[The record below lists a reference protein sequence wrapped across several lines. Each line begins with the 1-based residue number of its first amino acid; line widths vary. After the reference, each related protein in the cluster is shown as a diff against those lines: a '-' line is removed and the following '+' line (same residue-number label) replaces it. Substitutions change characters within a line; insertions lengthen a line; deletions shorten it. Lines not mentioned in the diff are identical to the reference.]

1 MHIHALIQPTG
12 LDFVRDAGGKVVYVE
27 QSGSPQEKDPR
38 GYWTECVR
46 TDDNTI
52 HQPNHPR
59 IDRGEPVF
67 SLQGGR
73 AYATFPL
80 VVRKS

>member
-1 MHIHALIQPTG
+1 MHIHALISHDGQ
-12 LDFVRDAGGKVVYVE
+12 DFVRDAKGKVVYVE
-27 QSGSPQEKDPR
+27 FNGSPQVKDPR
-38 GYWTECVR
+38 GYWAEAIR

-67 SLQGGR
+67 SLEGGR
-73 AYATFPL
+73 AYARFPL
-80 VVRKS
+80 IVRK

>member
-1 MHIHALIQPTG
+1 MHIHALIQRDG
-12 LDFVRDAGGKVVYVE
+12 QDFVRDANGKVVYVE
-27 QSGSPQEKDPR
+27 QAGSPQVKDAR
-38 GYWTECVR
+38 GYFVECVR

-52 HQPNHPR
+52 HQPNHPS
-59 IDRGEPVF
+59 IARGEPVF

-80 VVRKS
+80 VVK